1 MRYILWSGGWDST
14 YMLCKLARESDETI
28 QPVYISYSSGFYK
41 HGNEA
46 AERKARAELLNLIR
60 EKTDIKAKIQEPI
73 EIREDALP
81 DTDEYETA
89 YSECK
94 SAIEALY
101 GEKNLFYY
109 FGKASLIFPD
119 IAVGMEAPPPGTR
132 ENDVGRFSKLLQDN
146 GLRVDDDGNVN
157 GDNATKAF
165 QIVLGNMRYPLLK
178 INEIQMISDVK
189 EWGYF
194 DDVFQKTWSC
204 YSGMERQCGVCRSCE
219 VKWMSGDAFEW
230 RFDDKAKKDH
240 EIKQYLTSID
250 ETNGT
255 SYANYFVKYILNG
268 NWVTVND
275 GTSAMSE
282 DSDEYKQMQQKS
294 ENLMQYFSYL
304 ENKWPEAK
312 DINAPT
318 I

>member
-14 YMLCKLARESDETI
+14 YLLCKRARESDETI
-28 QPVYISYSSGFYK
+28 QPVYISYSAGFYK

-46 AERKARAELLNLIR
+46 EERKARSELLSLIR
-60 EKTDIKAKIQEPI
+60 AKSDIKAKIQEPI

-81 DTDEYETA
+81 DTDEYEEA
-89 YSECK
+89 YNECK
-94 SAIEALY
+94 EAIEALY

-109 FGKASLIFPD
+109 FGKASLVFPG
-119 IAVGMEAPPPGTR
+119 IEVGMEAPPPGLW
-132 ENDVGRFSKLLQDN
+132 ENDVGRFGQLLQNN
-146 GLRVDDDGNVN
+146 GIQVDDDGIPNTDSA
-157 GDNATKAF
+157 GEGF
-165 QIVLGNMRYPLLK
+165 RIVLGNMKYPILH

-189 EWGYF
+189 TWGYF
-194 DDVFQKTWSC
+194 NDVFQKTWSC
-204 YSGMERQCGVCRSCE
+204 YSGMERQCGVCRSCD
-219 VKWMSGDAFEW
+219 VKWLSGDAFAW

-240 EIKQYLTSID
+240 EIKEYLKSLD
-250 ETNGT
+250 GENGT
-255 SYANYFVKYILNG
+255 AYADYFVKYILNG
-268 NWVTVND
+268 NWVTVNN
-275 GTSAMSE
+275 GVLNMIE